1 MLCSCFWKVQ
11 GVSVENV
18 VSWVLVF
25 VVLEDLEPGCCD
37 FICLMDMDGPYF
49 HVLADTFHK
58 AVKLLVSPCAR
69 LLERPHES
77 VLFRYRMSDTSWH
90 RLSTIALFQPGLLA
104 GIGIL
109 EFQIVGQPEIFSLR
123 NTTTTTSMESADIK
137 PESPWTGK
145 QC

>member
-25 VVLEDLEPGCCD
+25 VVLEDPEPECCD
-37 FICLMDMDGPYF
+37 FICHMVMGEPYF
-49 HVLADTFHK
+49 HVLADTFYD
-58 AVKLLVSPCAR
+58 AIELLVSPCER
-69 LLERPHES
+69 LLKRPHAS

-123 NTTTTTSMESADIK
+123 TTTSTTSMESADIK

-145 QC
+145 RC